1 MGKKKFIDKKKAATF
16 ELCPRDT
23 SDPRYSDAPGGDKIF
38 LRVDQN
44 PVNINAFVEEE
55 EEEEEVEDYSK
66 FEDAPEELAY
76 GYSGDSSNPLPAHL
90 RKEILELGYP
100 DDGYN
105 YLEHLREIK
114 NTGGG
119 SNFYSNPKLE
129 IDQLPR
135 DVKAYDASRVKIS
148 GMLNE
153 EGNDKLMYNV
163 ASKTVNV
170 KVQRAI
176 DPEVAALLEN
186 SDGSEFG
193 SDVEDLE
200 EDFVIQ
206 ANLTQ
211 QGEASGV
218 SNNNVEFSERREVR
232 DRENVVGLT
241 DKTVAENPRVPRPL
255 DEHFDQLV
263 LNEYGSDSDCDGYIA
278 EEGEEEEEEDEG
290 YMAQDIQSL
299 IHEKAKNYELEE
311 KYMNPAD
318 ILKNSDSVKDKEEM
332 DTAAHVIRRTV
343 EYGENY
349 DNGNEDEFVE
359 ITDESS
365 DESEKYDCC
374 TIISTYSN
382 LDNHPGK
389 INAPLSAR
397 QKKLSETVGKAL
409 SSNGNIITL
418 GKGMLP
424 VEFLPGRKAEQTVVE
439 PEIPKAEPIKRK
451 PHGQESKEEKK
462 ERKNAVK
469 TERREARKMKKGIKE
484 LYRGETQRAQRAVAV
499 SGPSSIPLK

>member
-44 PVNINAFVEEE
+44 PVNISGFIEEE
-55 EEEEEVEDYSK
+55 EEEDNSK
-66 FEDAPEELAY
+66 FEDASEDLAY
-76 GYSGDSSNPLPAHL
+76 GYSSFGDSNNPLPAHL

-119 SNFYSNPKLE
+119 SNFYANPKFE
-129 IDQLPR
+129 VDQLPR

-148 GMLNE
+148 GMVNE
-153 EGNDKLMYNV
+153 EANDKSMYSV

-170 KVQRAI
+170 KVQKAI
-176 DPEVAALLEN
+176 DPEVVALLEN

-200 EDFVIQ
+200 EDFVVQ
-206 ANLTQ
+206 ANFTSQL
-211 QGEASGV
+211 GEASGV
-218 SNNNVEFSERREVR
+218 SSNEFEFSERTEVR
-232 DRENVVGLT
+232 NRESDEL
-241 DKTVAENPRVPRPL
+241 VAEKLRVPRQIDML
-255 DEHFDQLV
+255 FDQLE
-263 LNEYGSDSDCDGYIA
+263 LNEYGSDNESDGY
-278 EEGEEEEEEDEG
+278 EGEDGEEDDFIMG
-290 YMAQDIQSL
+290 QDVQNL
-299 IHEKAKNYELEE
+299 INKEAKAYELEE

-318 ILKNSDSVKDKEEM
+318 ILKNSDSVKDKEEL

-343 EYGENY
+343 EYAENFE
-349 DNGNEDEFVE
+349 NGNEDEFEEVTE
-359 ITDESS
+359 ESS
-365 DESEKYDCC
+365 DESEKWDCE
-374 TIISTYSN
+374 TIVTTYSN

-389 INAPLSAR
+389 IYAPETAR
-397 QKKLSETVGKAL
+397 KKRLSETVAKAM
-409 SSNGNIITL
+409 SSNGKIISL
-418 GKGMLP
+418 QGKERIP
-424 VEFLPGRKAEQTVVE
+424 VEFLPGRKAEQTGVKAV
-439 PEIPKAEPIKRK
+439 IPKAEPIKRK
-451 PHGQESKEEKK
+451 SHGQESKEEKK

-469 TERREARKMKKGIKE
+469 TERREARKMKKETKE
-484 LYRGETQRAQRAVAV
+484 LYRGETQRAQRTVAV
-499 SGPSSIPLK
+499 SGPSSIHL

>member
-44 PVNINAFVEEE
+44 PVNINGFVEEE
-55 EEEEEVEDYSK
+55 DNSQ

-76 GYSGDSSNPLPAHL
+76 GYSSFGDSSNPLPAHV

-119 SNFYSNPKLE
+119 SNFYANPKFE

-153 EGNDKLMYNV
+153 EGNDKLMYSV

-218 SNNNVEFSERREVR
+218 SNSKVEFSERREVR
-232 DRENVVGLT
+232 DRENDAGLT
-241 DKTVAENPRVPRPL
+241 DKPVAENPRVPRQI
-255 DEHFDQLV
+255 DELFDQLE

-278 EEGEEEEEEDEG
+278 EDGEGEDFMAEDV
-290 YMAQDIQSL
+290 QNL
-299 IHEKAKNYELEE
+299 IYEKAKNYELEE

-318 ILKNSDSVKDKEEM
+318 ILKNRDSVKDKEEV
-332 DTAAHVIRRTV
+332 DTAAHIIRRTV
-343 EYGENY
+343 EYGENF

-359 ITDESS
+359 MTEESS
-365 DESEKYDCC
+365 DESEKLDCE

-382 LDNHPGK
+382 LDNLPG
-389 INAPLSAR
+389 IIGALESSR
-397 QKKLSETVGKAL
+397 QKKLSEAVAKAL
-409 SSNGNIITL
+409 SSNGKIITL
-418 GKGMLP
+418 QGKEKLP
-424 VEFLPGRKAEQTVVE
+424 VEFLPGRKAEQTVVKAA
-439 PEIPKAEPIKRK
+439 IPKAEPIKRK
-451 PHGQESKEEKK
+451 THGQETKEEKK

-469 TERREARKMKKGIKE
+469 TEKREARKMKKETKE

-499 SGPSSIPLK
+499 SGPSSIHL

>member
-44 PVNINAFVEEE
+44 PVNINGFIEEE
-55 EEEEEVEDYSK
+55 DEEEGDSSR
-66 FEDAPEELAY
+66 FEDAPEDLPY
-76 GYSGDSSNPLPAHL
+76 GYSSFGESSSNPLPAHV

-119 SNFYSNPKLE
+119 SNFYANPKFVV
-129 IDQLPR
+129 DQLPR

-148 GMLNE
+148 GMMNE
-153 EGNDKLMYNV
+153 EGNDNKLMYSV

-170 KVQRAI
+170 KVQKAI

-211 QGEASGV
+211 QGETSGV
-218 SNNNVEFSERREVR
+218 SNGELEFSERREVR
-232 DRENVVGLT
+232 ERES
-241 DKTVAENPRVPRPL
+241 DKPVAENPRVPRQI
-255 DEHFDQLV
+255 DELFDQLE

-278 EEGEEEEEEDEG
+278 EDGEEEDF
-290 YMAQDIQSL
+290 MAHDVQNF
-299 IHEKAKNYELEE
+299 IHEKAKDYELEE

-318 ILKNSDSVKDKEEM
+318 ILKNSDSVRDKEEV

-343 EYGENY
+343 EYAENF
-349 DNGNEDEFVE
+349 DKGNEDEFVE
-359 ITDESS
+359 LTEESS
-365 DESEKYDCC
+365 DESEKHDCL
-374 TIISTYSN
+374 TIVSTYSN
-382 LDNHPGK
+382 LDNLPGK
-389 INAPLSAR
+389 ILASESAR
-397 QKKLSETVGKAL
+397 QKKLSGTVAKAL
-409 SSNGNIITL
+409 SSNGRIITL
-418 GKGMLP
+418 QGREKIP
-424 VEFLPGRKAEQTVVE
+424 VEFLPGRRAEQADVKA
-439 PEIPKAEPIKRK
+439 EIPKAEPIKRK
-451 PHGQESKEEKK
+451 THGQESKEEKK

-469 TERREARKMKKGIKE
+469 TEKREARIMKKQTSE
-484 LYRGETQRAQRAVAV
+484 LYRYETLRAQKAVAS
-499 SGPSSIPLK
+499 SGPKSKHL

>member
-55 EEEEEVEDYSK
+55 EEEEDNSQ

-76 GYSGDSSNPLPAHL
+76 GYSSYGDSGNPLPAHL

-119 SNFYSNPKLE
+119 SNFYANPKFE

-170 KVQRAI
+170 KVQKAI

-218 SNNNVEFSERREVR
+218 SNIKAEFSERHEVS
-232 DRENVVGLT
+232 DRGNVVGLT
-241 DKTVAENPRVPRPL
+241 DTLVAENPRVPRQI
-255 DEHFDQLV
+255 DELFDQLE
-263 LNEYGSDSDCDGYIA
+263 LNEYGSDSDCDGYLA
-278 EEGEEEEEEDEG
+278 EGEEKEG
-290 YMAQDIQSL
+290 YMAQDIHDL
-299 IHEKAKNYELEE
+299 IYEKAKNYELEE

-318 ILKNSDSVKDKEEM
+318 ILKNSDSVKDKEEV
-332 DTAAHVIRRTV
+332 DTAAHIIRRTV
-343 EYGENY
+343 EYAENF
-349 DNGNEDEFVE
+349 DNGNEDELVE
-359 ITDESS
+359 VTEESS
-365 DESEKYDCC
+365 DESEEYDCQS
-374 TIISTYSN
+374 IISTYSN

-397 QKKLSETVGKAL
+397 QMKLSETVSKAL
-409 SSNGNIITL
+409 NSNGNIITL
-418 GKGMLP
+418 QGRGMLP

-439 PEIPKAEPIKRK
+439 AEIPKAEPIKRK

-469 TERREARKMKKGIKE
+469 TERREARKVKKEMKE

-499 SGPSSIPLK
+499 SGPSSIPMK

>member
-23 SDPRYSDAPGGDKIF
+23 SDPRYSDAPGGDKVF

-44 PVNINAFVEEE
+44 PVNISGFIEEE
-55 EEEEEVEDYSK
+55 EEEDNSQ
-66 FEDAPEELAY
+66 FQDAPEELAY
-76 GYSGDSSNPLPAHL
+76 GYSSFGDSNNLLPAHV

-119 SNFYSNPKLE
+119 SNFYANPKFDV
-129 IDQLPR
+129 DQLPL

-148 GMLNE
+148 GMVNE
-153 EGNDKLMYNV
+153 EANDKLMYSV

-170 KVQRAI
+170 KVQKAI
-176 DPEVAALLEN
+176 DPEVVALLEN

-193 SDVEDLE
+193 SDVLE

-218 SNNNVEFSERREVR
+218 SNNEDEFSERPEVR
-232 DRENVVGLT
+232 NRES
-241 DKTVAENPRVPRPL
+241 DEPVAENPRVPRQIDML
-255 DEHFDQLV
+255 FDQLE
-263 LNEYGSDSDCDGYIA
+263 LNEYGSDNDGDGY
-278 EEGEEEEEEDEG
+278 EGEDGEEDG
-290 YMAQDIQSL
+290 FMAQDVQNL
-299 IHEKAKNYELEE
+299 INKEAKAYELEE

-318 ILKNSDSVKDKEEM
+318 ILKNSDSVKDKEEL
-332 DTAAHVIRRTV
+332 DTAADIIRKTV
-343 EYGENY
+343 EYAEKFE
-349 DNGNEDEFVE
+349 NGNEDEFEEVTE
-359 ITDESS
+359 ESS
-365 DESEKYDCC
+365 DESEKWDCESIV
-374 TIISTYSN
+374 TTYSN

-389 INAPLSAR
+389 IYAPGTAR
-397 QKKLSETVGKAL
+397 KKKLSETVAKAMSSDGKIIAL
-409 SSNGNIITL
+409 Q
-418 GKGMLP
+418 GKEKIP
-424 VEFLPGRKAEQTVVE
+424 VEFLPGRKAAQTGVKAV
-439 PEIPKAEPIKRK
+439 IPKPEPIKRK
-451 PHGQESKEEKK
+451 THGQESKEEKK

-469 TERREARKMKKGIKE
+469 TERREARKMKKETKE

-499 SGPSSIPLK
+499 SGPSSIHL

>member
-44 PVNINAFVEEE
+44 PVNINGFIEEDEEE
-55 EEEEEVEDYSK
+55 EGDSSR
-66 FEDAPEELAY
+66 FDDAPEEMDY
-76 GYSGDSSNPLPAHL
+76 GYSSFGDSSSSLPAHV

-119 SNFYSNPKLE
+119 SNFYVNPKYE
-129 IDQLPR
+129 VAQLPR

-148 GMLNE
+148 GMVNE
-153 EGNDKLMYNV
+153 EGNDNKLIYSV

-170 KVQRAI
+170 KVQKAI

-200 EDFVIQ
+200 EDFVVQ

-211 QGEASGV
+211 KGESSGV
-218 SNNNVEFSERREVR
+218 SNGEVEFSVRREVR
-232 DRENVVGLT
+232 ERES
-241 DKTVAENPRVPRPL
+241 DEPVAENPRVPRQI
-255 DEHFDQLV
+255 DELFDQLE
-263 LNEYGSDSDCDGYIA
+263 LNEYGSDSDGDGYIA
-278 EEGEEEEEEDEG
+278 EDGEEEEEEEEEF
-290 YMAQDIQSL
+290 MAQEVQNL
-299 IHEKAKNYELEE
+299 IHGKAKDYELEE

-318 ILKNSDSVKDKEEM
+318 ILKNSDSVRDKEEV

-343 EYGENY
+343 EYGENF

-359 ITDESS
+359 LTEESS
-365 DESEKYDCC
+365 DESEKHDCE
-374 TIISTYSN
+374 TIVSTYSN
-382 LDNHPGK
+382 LDNLPGK
-389 INAPLSAR
+389 ILAAESAR
-397 QKKLSETVGKAL
+397 QKKLSETLANAL
-409 SSNGNIITL
+409 SSNGRIINL
-418 GKGMLP
+418 QGRERIP
-424 VEFLPGRKAEQTVVE
+424 VEFLPGRRAEQTDVKA
-439 PEIPKAEPIKRK
+439 EIPKAEPIKRK
-451 PHGQESKEEKK
+451 THGQESKEEKK

-469 TERREARKMKKGIKE
+469 AEKREARIIKKQTKM
-484 LYRGETQRAQRAVAV
+484 LYCGETQRAQRAVAT
-499 SGPSSIPLK
+499 SGPSSRPLK